1 MHELTIASAILERVE
16 HEAGQRPG
24 VHVTRVGVR
33 VGELSGVNPDALAF
47 GFESL
52 VRSSPLEPLALDI
65 EYCPRRQRCRGCGH
79 EFPAPESATRCPAC
93 GSADTVCAGGEEL
106 DLAYLEVEDV

>member
-24 VHVTRVGVR
+24 VHVTCVGVR
-33 VGELSGVNPDALAF
+33 VGELSGVNPDALAV

-52 VRSSPLEPLALDI
+52 VRSSPLEPLALDMS
-65 EYCPRRQRCRGCGH
+65 P
-79 EFPAPESATRCPAC
+79 
-93 GSADTVCAGGEEL
+93 
-106 DLAYLEVEDV
+106 LAHH

>member
-16 HEAGQRPG
+16 HEAGQRSG
-24 VHVTRVGVR
+24 VRVARVGVR

-47 GFESL
+47 GFEML

-65 EYCPRRQRCRGCGH
+65 EYCPRRQRCRACRQ

-93 GSADTVCAGGEEL
+93 GSPETACTSGEEL